1 MSRYKNKYDEDEVCE
16 IIKLKLEQLGGV
28 KSNLTYNNVWNFNKK
43 LVEEKVKRL
52 NGEYFN
58 LYGYTFWASSYKGKD
73 YYGKQKIDEIKKEV
87 FVLAGK
93 SFETELQDIFQLV
106 KDYHKNPR
114 KTSEIIIKNFLKDK
128 KKIEFL
134 EERNRRLEEN
144 NLKLKEDLNQFKN
157 GFATIFFNSIES
169 TNSLSDV
176 MSLKKSEDIF
186 IYDELKNMF
195 NDDLSFIENNT
206 FNENTNKNNKD
217 LKVLNIQ
224 HRIKQLEDEGF

>member
-1 MSRYKNKYDEDEVCE
+1 MSRYKNKYDEDEVYE
-16 IIKLKLEQLGGV
+16 IIKLKLEQLAGV

-43 LVEEKVKRL
+43 LVEEKMKRS
-52 NGEYFN
+52 NGQYFN

-73 YYGKQKIDEIKKEV
+73 YYGKQKIDEIKKEE
-87 FVLAGK
+87 FILAGK
-93 SFETELQDIFQLV
+93 SFETELQDIFQLI
-106 KDYHKNPR
+106 KDYNKNPR

-128 KKIEFL
+128 ERIEFL
-134 EERNRRLEEN
+134 EERNHRLEEN
-144 NLKLKEDLNQFKN
+144 NLKLKEDMKKFKN

-169 TNSLSDV
+169 SNSLSDV

-195 NDDLSFIENNT
+195 NDDLSFIENNISK
-206 FNENTNKNNKD
+206 ENTNKNNKD